1 MDQVTVKKLNPAG
14 QETWRYMGRVLEQH
28 ADCLV
33 LEAEFNRDDLPF
45 YDIILRRGDRFVE
58 TYYADRW
65 YNVFA
70 IHDRDDDRLKG
81 WYCNISHPAEIGD
94 GVVSYID
101 LALDL
106 LVYPDGRQLVL
117 DEEEFN
123 ALALSPEVQQQA
135 RYALEELQASFTAR
149 FAIESDTAAGS
160 FFDW

>member
-1 MDQVTVKKLNPAG
+1 MDQVIVKKLNPAG
-14 QETWRYMGRVLEQH
+14 QETWRVTGRVLERRTN
-28 ADCLV
+28 CLV

-45 YDIILRRGDRFVE
+45 HEIVLRRGDRFVE
-58 TYYADRW
+58 TFYTDRW

-106 LVYPDGRQLVL
+106 LVYPDGQQLVL
-117 DEEEFN
+117 DKDEFN
-123 ALALSPEVQQQA
+123 AFTIPPEIPQQA
-135 RYALEELQASFTAR
+135 RQALGELQAGFTAR
-149 FAIESDTAAGS
+149 FAGCGIEAGS
-160 FFDW
+160 CPRR

>member
-1 MDQVTVKKLNPAG
+1 MIVDQVTVKKLNPAG
-14 QETWRYMGRVLEQH
+14 QETWRYTGRLLERY
-28 ADCLV
+28 ADRLV

-45 YDIILRRGDRFVE
+45 YEIILRRGDRFVE
-58 TYYADRW
+58 TYYSDRW
-65 YNVFA
+65 YNIFA
-70 IHDRDDDRLKG
+70 IHDRDDNRLKG

-117 DEEEFN
+117 DEDEFN
-123 ALALSPEVQQQA
+123 ELALSPEVQQQA

-149 FAIESDTAAGS
+149 FAG
-160 FFDW
+160 

>member
-1 MDQVTVKKLNPAG
+1 MDQITVKKLNPAG
-14 QETWRYMGRVLEQH
+14 QETWHYTGRVLERH
-28 ADCLV
+28 ANGLV
-33 LEAEFNRDDLPF
+33 LEANFNRDDLPF
-45 YDIILRRGDRFVE
+45 QEIILRRGDRFVE
-58 TYYADRW
+58 TYYTDRW

-70 IHDRDDDRLKG
+70 IHDRDDGHLKG

-117 DEEEFN
+117 DENEFS

-135 RYALEELQASFTAR
+135 KLALEQLQASFTAR
-149 FAIESDTAAGS
+149 FAAGRDTAAGNY
-160 FFDW
+160 FDW